1 MKLVINAA
9 AARPA
14 TLTVLNGDDVII
26 EYSVYG
32 PDVKSAIDKIFAERY
47 IEAVYFVEPGA
58 YAERF
63 ISYIANKYQ
72 GVEIL

>member
-14 TLTVLNGDDVII
+14 ILTILNGDTIVD

-32 PDVKSAIDKIFAERY
+32 PDLESVIDKIFAGCY
-47 IEAVYFVEPGA
+47 IEAVYFVEQGA

>member
-9 AARPA
+9 AARP
-14 TLTVLNGDDVII
+14 TILTVLNGDDVIV
-26 EYSVYG
+26 ERSVYG
-32 PDVKSAIDKIFAERY
+32 PDVEAAIDKIFSERY
-47 IEAVYFVEPGA
+47 IEAVYFVESGA

>member
-14 TLTVLNGDDVII
+14 TLTVLNGDDVVI

-32 PDVKSAIDKIFAERY
+32 PDLEAAIDKIFKERY
-47 IEAVYFVEPGA
+47 IEAVYFVKHGA